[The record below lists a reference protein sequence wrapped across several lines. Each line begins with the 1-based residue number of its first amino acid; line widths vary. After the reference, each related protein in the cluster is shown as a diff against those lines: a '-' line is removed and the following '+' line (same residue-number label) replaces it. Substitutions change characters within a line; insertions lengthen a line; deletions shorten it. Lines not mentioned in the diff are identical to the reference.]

1 MLLLTKVWSGMKID
15 EYKKNVNSLTQDTK
29 PKVYLI
35 QEIPGTS
42 KLEPKYNV
50 LGAQKYGEIITM
62 LPEFSQL
69 ILSPGPLI
77 IKLRTLLKNYTSQ
90 DFLLLS
96 GDPAIIG
103 VECSIVCE
111 MTNGKYKL
119 LKWDRQDRVYYQI
132 EINLHEKGNINE

>member
-50 LGAQKYGEIITM
+50 LGTQKYGEIITM

-103 VECSIVCE
+103 VVCSIVCE

-119 LKWDRQDRVYYQI
+119 LKWDRQEKTYYPI
-132 EINLHEKGNINE
+132 EINIHQK